1 MARRSWIERDTVIVA
16 CAVSAGIHGALVP
29 EHLDESMGAGL
40 GFVVATVLLAALAVG
55 LTLGI
60 GSTELIAAVAV
71 FAGLLASFGLAIT
84 TGLPLL
90 HPEPEAIDALALA
103 TKAVELVGLV
113 AAGHLLL
120 RGRAVALPITP
131 RPKGRTT

>member
-1 MARRSWIERDTVIVA
+1 MARRSWIERDVVIVA

-40 GFVVATVLLAALAVG
+40 GFVVATVLFAALAVG

-60 GSTELIAAVAV
+60 GSTGLVAALAV
-71 FAGLLASFGLAIT
+71 FAGLLASYGLAIT

-90 HPEPEAIDALALA
+90 HPEPEAVDALALA
-103 TKAVELVGLV
+103 TKAVELVGLA
-113 AAGHLLL
+113 AAGLLL

>member
-1 MARRSWIERDTVIVA
+1 MARRSWIERDVVVVA

-29 EHLDESMGAGL
+29 EHVDESMGAGL

-60 GSTELIAAVAV
+60 GSTGLVAAVAV
-71 FAGLLASFGLAIT
+71 FAGLLASYGLAIT

-90 HPEPEAIDALALA
+90 HPEPEAVDALALA
-103 TKAVELVGLV
+103 TKAVELVGLA
-113 AAGHLLL
+113 AAGLLL

>member
-1 MARRSWIERDTVIVA
+1 MARRSWIERDVVIVA

-60 GSTELIAAVAV
+60 GSTGLVAALAV
-71 FAGLLASFGLAIT
+71 FAGLLASYGLAIT

-90 HPEPEAIDALALA
+90 HPEPEAVDALALA
-103 TKAVELVGLV
+103 TKAVELVGLA
-113 AAGHLLL
+113 AAGLLL

>member
-1 MARRSWIERDTVIVA
+1 MARRSWIERDVVIVA

-60 GSTELIAAVAV
+60 GST
-71 FAGLLASFGLAIT
+71 
-84 TGLPLL
+84 
-90 HPEPEAIDALALA
+90 
-103 TKAVELVGLV
+103 GLV
-113 AAGHLLL
+113 AA
-120 RGRAVALPITP
+120 VAIAIPEKKAITAT
-131 RPKGRTT
+131 RWSRSAQS

>member
-1 MARRSWIERDTVIVA
+1 MTRRSWIERDTVIVA

-29 EHLDESMGAGL
+29 AHFHESVGAGL
-40 GFVVATVLLAALAVG
+40 GFVAATVLLAALAVG

-71 FAGLLASFGLAIT
+71 FAGLLASYGLAIT

>member
-29 EHLDESMGAGL
+29 AHFHESVGAGL
-40 GFVVATVLLAALAVG
+40 GFVAATVLLAALAVG

-71 FAGLLASFGLAIT
+71 FAG
-84 TGLPLL
+84 
-90 HPEPEAIDALALA
+90 
-103 TKAVELVGLV
+103 
-113 AAGHLLL
+113 
-120 RGRAVALPITP
+120 
-131 RPKGRTT
+131 

>member
-1 MARRSWIERDTVIVA
+1 MARRSWIERDVVIVA
-16 CAVSAGIHGALVP
+16 CAVSAGIHGTLVP

-40 GFVVATVLLAALAVG
+40 GFVVATVLFAALAVG

-60 GSTELIAAVAV
+60 GSTGLVAAVAV
-71 FAGLLASFGLAIT
+71 FAGLLASYGLAIT

-90 HPEPEAIDALALA
+90 HPEPEAVDALALA
-103 TKAVELVGLV
+103 TKAVELVGLA